1 MIQQQKKRATG
12 VAAPMT
18 PSDSETSYVQNRVLI
33 LTFVRWSVAL
43 SLAFAAWVY
52 TSEEQFAIAYPLA
65 IIALLLASADD
76 LVAYYRYLRRLRQA
90 QADALGGIESRG
102 EYWGDGVPRTVSG
115 KPYEPLE
122 WKGVNTWA

>member
-1 MIQQQKKRATG
+1 
-12 VAAPMT
+12 MT

-76 LVAYYRYLRRLRQA
+76 LVAYYRYLHRLRQA
-90 QADALGGIESRG
+90 QSDALGGIESRG

-122 WKGVNTWA
+122 WKGVSTWA

>member
-65 IIALLLASADD
+65 LVALLLASADE
-76 LVAYYRYLRRLRQA
+76 VTAYYRYLRRMRQA
-90 QADALGGIESRG
+90 QSDALDSIESRG
-102 EYWGDGVPRTVSG
+102 EFTGDGVPRDQG
-115 KPYEPLE
+115 GRPFEPLSWE
-122 WKGVNTWA
+122 GVQV

>member
-18 PSDSETSYVQNRVLI
+18 PNDSETSYVQNRVLI
-33 LTFVRWSVAL
+33 LTFVHWSVAL

-52 TSEEQFAIAYPLA
+52 TSEERFAIAYPLA
-65 IIALLLASADD
+65 LVALLLASADE
-76 LVAYYRYLRRLRQA
+76 LVAYYRYLRRMRQA
-90 QADALGGIESRG
+90 QSDALEGIESHG

>member
-102 EYWGDGVPRTVSG
+102 EYWGDGVPRDQG
-115 KPYEPLE
+115 GRPFEPLSWE
-122 WKGVNTWA
+122 GVQV

>member
-1 MIQQQKKRATG
+1 MMKTAKKWATG
-12 VAAPMT
+12 VAAPTT